1 MESVHFIGLDGLL
14 EDMQN
19 MVSRAPDDINN
30 AIVKTA
36 KAWTKDCN
44 AKMPSSYSGASVV
57 DEEGERKT
65 NKASLKRWQIK
76 KSFNSL
82 GIIASVE
89 VTNKAPHFHLVEN
102 GHRKFI
108 NGVYTGG
115 FVEGKHYAEKTRA
128 EYESKY
134 PDMMQSAINKA
145 LADRGLS

>member
-1 MESVHFIGLDGLL
+1 MAESVRFIGLEGLMS
-14 EDMQN
+14 DMQGLI
-19 MVSRAPDDINN
+19 SKAPDELNK
-30 AIVKTA
+30 AVEKTA
-36 KAWTKDCN
+36 REWTKDCN

-82 GIIASVE
+82 GMIASVE

-108 NGVYTGG
+108 HGVDTGG

-134 PDMMQSAINKA
+134 PEKMQEAINKA
-145 LADRGLS
+145 LADRGF